1 MTWWMWLLLAI
12 FMGGASGFSAMLS
25 LSAGTAFGTDY
36 HAMSPQQRVMGRMLY
51 RLALLGA
58 LLFGFG
64 GAAALALGIY
74 SLFV

>member
-12 FMGGASGFSAMLS
+12 FLAGASGFSAMLS

-36 HAMSPQQRVMGRMLY
+36 HTMTPRQRVMQRLLY

-58 LLFGFG
+58 LVLGLA
-64 GAAALALGIY
+64 GAAALVL
-74 SLFV
+74 SVRPLFA

>member
-12 FMGGASGFSAMLS
+12 FLAGASGFSAMLS

-36 HAMSPQQRVMGRMLY
+36 HTMTPRQRVMQRLLY

-58 LLFGFG
+58 LVLGLAGAVALVLSLRPLF
-64 GAAALALGIY
+64 A
-74 SLFV
+74 

>member
-12 FMGGASGFSAMLS
+12 FMAGASGFSAMLS

-36 HAMSPQQRVMGRMLY
+36 HTMSPRQRVMGRLLY

-58 LLFGFG
+58 LVFGLAG
-64 GAAALALGIY
+64 ALALVLAVRF
-74 SLFV
+74 LFF

>member
-12 FMGGASGFSAMLS
+12 FMAGASGFSAMLS

-36 HAMSPQQRVMGRMLY
+36 HTMTPRQRVMQRLLY

-58 LLFGFG
+58 LVLGLA
-64 GAAALALGIY
+64 GAAALVL
-74 SLFV
+74 SVRPLFA